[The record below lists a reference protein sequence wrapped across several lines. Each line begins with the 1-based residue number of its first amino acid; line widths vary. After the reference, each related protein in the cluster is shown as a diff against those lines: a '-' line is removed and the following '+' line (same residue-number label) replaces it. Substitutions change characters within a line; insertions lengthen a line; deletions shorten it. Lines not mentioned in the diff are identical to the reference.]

1 MRALLLAVALL
12 LLVPPAATAQRPPIR
27 ISGAFTVTALTA
39 DLAYFYRRAVRS
51 PPRFD
56 LVGGRTV
63 TGMSDVARGISD
75 IGLVSRPLGPGDP
88 AGLVFTP
95 FARTGICL
103 VTNRDNP
110 VPGLTR
116 AQIQDLVAAR
126 VTTWPQIPGS
136 PLLDPIVAGALT
148 VGGGSRTTFEATLLD
163 DATPQLYVPRTF
175 VTAAQMRD
183 FIKVTRGLGIRRPG
197 VRRRSAR
204 RPARRR
210 PVHARHGDVGRLSG
224 SHGVRVRHA
233 RRTEGPGRPLHPL
246 GAQERQGTARDR
258 HPLRA
263 RSVVHP
269 AASTTHSG
277 GPGSRLPALGIRSRA
292 TSMLADA
299 VHRQPRPGLHRVM
312 RGTYDRMY

>member
-75 IGLVSRPLGPGDP
+75 IGLASRQLGPDDP

-136 PLLDPIVAGALT
+136 PLLEPIVAGALT
-148 VGGGSRTTFEATLLD
+148 EGGGSRTTFEATLLD
-163 DATPQLYVPRTF
+163 DATPQVYVPRTF
-175 VTAAQMRD
+175 VTAAQIRD
-183 FIKVTRGLGIRRPG
+183 FIKVTPG
-197 VRRRSAR
+197 AWGYVDLAFAAELHVVPLEGVPCSRATVTSA
-204 RPARRR
+204 
-210 PVHARHGDVGRLSG
+210 RLSG
-224 SHGVRVRHA
+224 PHRVRVRHA
-233 RRTEGPGRPLHPL
+233 RRAEGPGRPLHPL
-246 GAQERQGTARDR
+246 GA
-258 HPLRA
+258 
-263 RSVVHP
+263 
-269 AASTTHSG
+269 
-277 GPGSRLPALGIRSRA
+277 
-292 TSMLADA
+292 
-299 VHRQPRPGLHRVM
+299 
-312 RGTYDRMY
+312 

>member
-1 MRALLLAVALL
+1 MRALLLALVLL
-12 LLVPPAATAQRPPIR
+12 LLVPPAATAQRQPIR

-39 DLAYFYRRAVRS
+39 DLAFFYRRAVRS

-75 IGLVSRPLGPGDP
+75 IGLASRPLGPDDP

-116 AQIQDLVAAR
+116 AQVQDLVAAR
-126 VTTWPQIPGS
+126 VTAWPQVPGS
-136 PLLDPIVAGALT
+136 PLLEPIVAGALT

-163 DATPQLYVPRTF
+163 PETPQVYVPRTF

-183 FIKVTRGLGIRRPG
+183 FIKVTTAAWGYVDLAFAGELHVIPFDGVPCTRATVTSGAYPARTEYGFVTRGAPKGRVARFIRW
-197 VRRRSAR
+197 VRTGRKAR
-204 RPARRR
+204 RVIATRYV
-210 PVHARHGDVGRLSG
+210 PVR
-224 SHGVRVRHA
+224 
-233 RRTEGPGRPLHPL
+233 
-246 GAQERQGTARDR
+246 
-258 HPLRA
+258 
-263 RSVVHP
+263 
-269 AASTTHSG
+269 
-277 GPGSRLPALGIRSRA
+277 
-292 TSMLADA
+292 
-299 VHRQPRPGLHRVM
+299 
-312 RGTYDRMY
+312 

>member
-1 MRALLLAVALL
+1 VRALLLAVAVL
-12 LLVPPAATAQRPPIR
+12 LLVPPNVSAQRPIR

-39 DLAYFYRRAVRS
+39 DLAYFYRRAERS

-75 IGLVSRPLGPGDP
+75 IGLASRRLAPGDP

-110 VPGLTR
+110 VPGLSR
-116 AQIQDLVAAR
+116 AQVQDLVAAR
-126 VTTWPQIPGS
+126 LTAWPQVAGS

-163 DATPQLYVPRTF
+163 DGTPQLYVPRTF

-183 FIKVTRGLGIRRPG
+183 FIKVTPNAWGYVDLAFAGELHVVPFEGIPC
-197 VRRRSAR
+197 
-204 RPARRR
+204 
-210 PVHARHGDVGRLSG
+210 
-224 SHGVRVRHA
+224 
-233 RRTEGPGRPLHPL
+233 
-246 GAQERQGTARDR
+246 
-258 HPLRA
+258 
-263 RSVVHP
+263 
-269 AASTTHSG
+269 
-277 GPGSRLPALGIRSRA
+277 SRA
-292 TSMLADA
+292 TVRS
-299 VHRQPRPGLHRVM
+299 
-312 RGTYDRMY
+312 GTYPARSDYGFVTRGAPKGRVARFIRWVRTSRKARRVIATRYVAVR